1 MAGTGGP
8 RLLSSSQG
16 LSPSRHLPQRS
27 GGPLHTWRSV
37 RPVTAFPRAVGIH
50 GERRLLWVVELTAR
64 ARLVKRGSDAS
75 YAIA

>member
-27 GGPLHTWRSV
+27 GGPLAHLALGEAGYSISENSGGTW
-37 RPVTAFPRAVGIH
+37 
-50 GERRLLWVVELTAR
+50 
-64 ARLVKRGSDAS
+64 
-75 YAIA
+75 